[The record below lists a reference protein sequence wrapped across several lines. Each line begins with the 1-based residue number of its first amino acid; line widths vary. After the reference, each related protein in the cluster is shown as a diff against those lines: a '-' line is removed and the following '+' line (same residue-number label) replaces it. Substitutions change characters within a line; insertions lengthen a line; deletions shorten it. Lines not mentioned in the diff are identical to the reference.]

1 MVDRLRRIP
10 AWGWLAAIVVISFAF
25 RAWLARGMVAPFI
38 FVDELIY
45 AELARS
51 LADSGQR
58 LVRDVPTTGYG
69 IGYPLLISPA
79 YALFDRLPDAYAAVK
94 TINALLMSLAA
105 VPAYLLARRLVGEW
119 WALAAAVLAVAI
131 PSMAYTGTVM
141 TENAFYP
148 LFLLIAWQLA
158 RVLERPTAVGQVLLL
173 VLIAVAYTI
182 RVQALVLVPA
192 ALTAPILLALFERRR
207 STLRPFLAAYGIVV
221 AGGAAIVAL
230 QLARGHDVSG
240 LLGAYSVVGEGG
252 YDTRL
257 VLDYLVWHLAELDL
271 YVAVLPVAA
280 TLVLLANVGRLPRR
294 LQEHLAVTVALTSWL
309 GLAVAAFASRFAANR
324 IQERN
329 FFVVAP
335 LLLICLVAWVERGA
349 PRPRIA
355 ALAAAATAA
364 LAPLLIPFER
374 FIETGVVSDTLALVA
389 LWRLYGNL
397 IADSVE
403 WTVAVAGVA
412 LGCLFLLVPR
422 RWTPALPGDR
432 PGRLRARFPAGLVG
446 EHAGRRRAWLQGRI
460 GRCALSGNPDSRP
473 CLDRRRRRRRAR
485 FGALVR
491 CARPFRREPERVLQ
505 SLGRCGLRRRRADPR
520 RAGGDPGDEANV
532 RRHVSHRRG
541 QGSARAAVLRGRL
554 DRARRGGGRAR
565 PRARDDPVAR
575 GRPARRDD
583 DDDQGLYPNDTWS
596 GKSVNGRANAAWR
609 HARRH
614 DRERPALFK
623 DDQIVTA
630 SIGGRAVARARV
642 APTGRRTLRSACA
655 PSAGRAGSSSRSLAP
670 GCPVRATPESS
681 APTSPSCTAREDCVR
696 RQPALPSATGI
707 GNYVR
712 ARSPGWR
719 RQRPAGMS

>member
-1 MVDRLRRIP
+1 MVDRLRRVP

-51 LADSGQR
+51 LADSGER
-58 LVRDVPTTGYG
+58 LVRDVHTTGYG
-69 IGYPLLISPA
+69 IGYPLLIAPA

-105 VPAYLLARRLVGEW
+105 VPAFLLARRLVGDW
-119 WALAAAVLAVAI
+119 WALGAAVLAVAI

-173 VLIAVAYTI
+173 VLIALAYTI

-192 ALTAPILLALFERRR
+192 ALTAPILLAIFERRR
-207 STLRPFLAAYGIVV
+207 STLRAFLAAYGIVV

-230 QLARGHDVSG
+230 QLARGHDLSG
-240 LLGAYSVVGEGG
+240 LLGAYSIVGEGG

-271 YVAVLPVAA
+271 YVAILPVAA
-280 TLVLLANVGRLPRR
+280 TLVLLADVGRLPRR
-294 LQEHLAVTVALTSWL
+294 LQEHLAVTVSLTGWL

-403 WTVAVAGVA
+403 WTVGVAGVA
-412 LGCLFLLVPR
+412 LGCLFVLVPR
-422 RWTPALPGDR
+422 RWTPVLPAIVLVVFALVFQPVWWASTPG
-432 PGRLRARFPAGLVG
+432 GGAHGFKAASAGALFQG
-446 EHAGRRRAWLQGRI
+446 IQTSDRAWI
-460 GRCALSGNPDSRP
+460 D
-473 CLDRRRRRRRAR
+473 D
-485 FGALVR
+485 
-491 CARPFRREPERVLQ
+491 
-505 SLGRCGLRRRRADPR
+505 
-520 RAGGDPGDEANV
+520 
-532 RRHVSHRRG
+532 
-541 QGSARAAVLRGRL
+541 AV
-554 DRARRGGGRAR
+554 DGGRVSVLWSGLPDRFVVNQNEFFNRSVGAVYAIGAPTPGGLAETPVTKRMSDGTYRTAEGEAVRGPFVLVDDSIAPDGVEVAR
-565 PRARDDPVAR
+565 DSRARDDPVAR
-575 GRPARRDD
+575 GRPARCDD
-583 DDDQGLYPNDTWS
+583 DDDQG
-596 GKSVNGRANAAWR
+596 
-609 HARRH
+609 
-614 DRERPALFK
+614 
-623 DDQIVTA
+623 
-630 SIGGRAVARARV
+630 SI
-642 APTGRRTLRSACA
+642 P
-655 PSAGRAGSSSRSLAP
+655 
-670 GCPVRATPESS
+670 
-681 APTSPSCTAREDCVR
+681 
-696 RQPALPSATGI
+696 Q
-707 GNYVR
+707 
-712 ARSPGWR
+712 
-719 RQRPAGMS
+719 